1 MKIIKLAIEIII
13 GFSVITAVFA
23 ALNAWGILGWQ
34 AMETVWLFYPGF
46 IALVSAYAFSKS
58 FSRPGSGIFFA
69 FCLIVP
75 AILISSHFE
84 LPWGDFFFNPT
95 VIIIAGLF
103 SIIGE
108 GFNGISNKT
117 IVTDH
122 NQERNQ
128 KV

>member
-1 MKIIKLAIEIII
+1 MKILKVTVEIII
-13 GFSVITAVFA
+13 GLLIITASFA

-46 IALVSAYAFSKS
+46 IALVSAYIFSKS
-58 FSRPGSGIFFA
+58 FPRPGGGIFFA

-84 LPWGDFFFNPT
+84 LPWGEFFFSPT

-108 GFNGISNKT
+108 GFNGVINKK
-117 IVTDH
+117 IAADP
-122 NQERNQ
+122 NREND
-128 KV
+128 